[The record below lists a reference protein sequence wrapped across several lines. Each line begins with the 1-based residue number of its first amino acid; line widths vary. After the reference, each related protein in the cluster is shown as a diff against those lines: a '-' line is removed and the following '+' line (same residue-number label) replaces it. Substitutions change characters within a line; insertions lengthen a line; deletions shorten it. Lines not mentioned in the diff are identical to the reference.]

1 MGVGVYSNNF
11 DETGGTFLVDGPD
24 CSDEAYQ
31 ASIEDM
37 DEDDQPSLEGWAS
50 DQGSDH
56 FELMNDAIT
65 EALESVGMEIGAN
78 SKRDF
83 QHDFLVHTRDKGFV
97 IGTRGWEHDSVV
109 GVWQDEEYGEY
120 QGHVNGDVV
129 EMALRDG
136 VMPERMCARRRKIAD
151 DLLELIR
158 LHMQSYGLECS
169 FKTSGYTSQRYPVL
183 DEAAW
188 TQRCEELVASI
199 RADLAWVSRPY
210 EQALREE
217 GAENFKGIIKL
228 VVTEE
233 PSWYRDT
240 VNVAFMAKDRDGTVG
255 GRVGEDLRVEYTNE
269 GALHLS
275 ALGLKPEFAEGQSVL
290 PLPETPEVMAACI
303 EYHLKRLESNSRA
316 GKSIPQHFLLPPS
329 AAKEVLD
336 LGANDEI
343 VFDAFDDEEPEVPE
357 GPGMM

>member
-11 DETGGTFLVDGPD
+11 TETGGTFLVDGPD
-24 CSDEAYQ
+24 CSDDEYKA
-31 ASIEDM
+31 AHVDM
-37 DEDDQPSLEGWAS
+37 DEDDVPDLETWIQDQNDFQFSDMNEAIAS
-50 DQGSDH
+50 
-56 FELMNDAIT
+56 
-65 EALESVGMEIGAN
+65 ALQAVGLVVGAN
-78 SKRDF
+78 SERDYE
-83 QHDFLVHTRDKGFV
+83 HEFLVHTRDRGFV

-120 QGHVNGDVV
+120 EGNVNGDVV

-136 VMPERMCARRRKIAD
+136 VMPERLCTRRRKIAD

-158 LHMQSYGLECS
+158 LLMQERGMDCS
-169 FKTSGYTSQRYPVL
+169 FKTSGYTSQRYPTL

-188 TQRCEELVASI
+188 GQRCDELVAGI
-199 RADLAWVSRPY
+199 RADLDWVSRPY
-210 EQALREE
+210 AQALREE
-217 GAENFKGIIKL
+217 GPDNFKEIIKL

-233 PSWYRDT
+233 PNWYRDA
-240 VNVAFMAKDRDGTVG
+240 VNVAFMANDRDGTVG
-255 GRVGEDLRVEYTNE
+255 GRVDEDLRVEYTTE

-275 ALGLKPEFAEGQSVL
+275 ALGLKPEFAEGQPVL

-303 EYHLKRLESNSRA
+303 EYHLKRLESNFRA
-316 GKSIPQHFLLPPS
+316 GKSIPHHFLLPPS

-343 VFDAFDDEEPEVPE
+343 VFDAFDDDFRFADFDRR
-357 GPGMM
+357 